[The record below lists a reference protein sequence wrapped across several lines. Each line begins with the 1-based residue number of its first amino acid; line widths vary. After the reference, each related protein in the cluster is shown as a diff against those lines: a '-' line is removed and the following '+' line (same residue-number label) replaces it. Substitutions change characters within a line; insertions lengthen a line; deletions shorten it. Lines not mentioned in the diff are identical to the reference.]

1 MRFLILSDIHANWE
15 GLQAVLDRAEG
26 AYDQIL
32 CCGDVVGYGA
42 DPDLAAEWVRDH
54 AATTVRGNHDKACAG
69 LEDLEWFSPAA
80 RASALWTQ
88 AIMKPENLDYLRALE
103 HGPIRVDGFE
113 MAHGSPLDEDEYVVT
128 EQDVAQLAPY
138 LDAAV
143 TFFGHT
149 HLQGGFL
156 CHRNG
161 VKRIY
166 HTQSDADE
174 QTVALDVDARYLIN
188 PGSVGQPRDGDWR
201 AAYAIYDSV
210 QRVVTFCR
218 VPYDVRSAQ
227 QKILDAGLPEMLA
240 LRLTRGT

>member
-15 GLQAVLDRAEG
+15 GLQAVLDRAGG
-26 AYDQIL
+26 AYEQVL

-54 AATTVRGNHDKACAG
+54 AAATVRGNHDKACAG

-88 AIMKPENLDYLRALE
+88 ATMKPENLDYLRALE
-103 HGPIRVDGFE
+103 HGPVRVNGFE

-128 EQDVAQLAPY
+128 EQDVAQIAPY
-138 LDAAV
+138 LDAEV

-161 VKRIY
+161 VKRKC
-166 HTQSDADE
+166 
-174 QTVALDVDARYLIN
+174 LRIN
-188 PGSVGQPRDGDWR
+188 
-201 AAYAIYDSV
+201 I
-210 QRVVTFCR
+210 
-218 VPYDVRSAQ
+218 VRC
-227 QKILDAGLPEMLA
+227 LVCAGRE
-240 LRLTRGT
+240 